1 MTLIWELFSKNQGST
16 FNILATLGGILIV
29 PLQLGTSVYIR
40 QFDSLMDTN
49 LTLVLVISIWGCD
62 SAAFIFGSIFGER
75 KIFPRVSPNKSWVGS
90 LSGLIISILIFQL
103 SYSKGWLGE
112 IFTLNDAIIFGLIS
126 GFFGQLGDFSE
137 SLFKRDVNIK
147 DSGKILQGHGGIL
160 DRFDSLLFASPFTYL
175 YILFFIK

>member
-1 MTLIWELFSKNQGST
+1 M
-16 FNILATLGGILIV
+16 GGILIV
-29 PLQLGTSVYIR
+29 PLQLGTAVYIR

-49 LTLVLVISIWGCD
+49 LTLILVISIWGCD
-62 SAAFIFGSIFGER
+62 SAAFIFGLLFGKR

-90 LSGLIISILIFQL
+90 LSVLLYQSLFFNYPIQRAGL
-103 SYSKGWLGE
+103 G